1 MQAGQHQEGALQQNV
16 IIDDCDHHSAD
27 AVNVVI
33 GNLMVMKARCCGRCL
48 CPTCSPWY
56 WTLQSQRTAVQMLSM

>member
-33 GNLMVMKARCCGRCL
+33 SNLMMMKARCCGRCL
-48 CPTCSPWY
+48 CPTCSPW
-56 WTLQSQRTAVQMLSM
+56 